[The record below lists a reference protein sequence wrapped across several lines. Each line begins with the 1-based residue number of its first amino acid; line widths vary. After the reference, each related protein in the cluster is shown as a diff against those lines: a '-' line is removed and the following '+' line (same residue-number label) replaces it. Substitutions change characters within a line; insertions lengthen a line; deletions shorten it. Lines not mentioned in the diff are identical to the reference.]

1 MCFGVSLVPP
11 SRAGNGDRRKAV
23 AIRVQL
29 GKRLSLIPG
38 WAGFA
43 APRPELGVEQRG
55 LDGAP
60 FFYFPPVLPR
70 R

>member
-1 MCFGVSLVPP
+1 
-11 SRAGNGDRRKAV
+11 V

-29 GKRLSLIPG
+29 GKWLSLIPG

-55 LDGAP
+55 LDGVP
-60 FFYFPPVLPR
+60 FFISCRFCRADKVESLFATTCDPR
-70 R
+70 